1 MRVAGDGEGT
11 AVEVYR
17 ALVRSHERHDYEA
30 VQQAVDSGSA
40 DERLMLLKEVG
51 ERRIAFERRRG
62 GASLPMP
69 EQEVAEDEQGHFR
82 LYFRPPLEAED
93 WNAQISL
100 MTGMAAAEMM
110 VKGGVGILRTMPE
123 ADQNAVARFRRAA
136 RALGVEWAAGQAYGE
151 FLRGLDRADPGHLAP
166 HPRGDLAVPWRG
178 LHALRGRRAGA
189 VGACRGGLRL
199 RPRDGAPA
207 PARRPL
213 RARGVR
219 SALARGRGAGVG
231 AGGAAHPAGDHGGLG
246 PEGGGGGAGA
256 APTPWRRRCSGTV
269 SGTFPASV
277 VDLDGTGERRQAVV
291 QVQEPAV
298 LARADGQAELGA
310 AVTVRLVEAEIASG
324 TVRFEIVS

>member
-11 AVEVYR
+11 AVGVYR
-17 ALVRSHERHDYEA
+17 ALVRSQERHDYEG
-30 VQQAVDSGSA
+30 VQRAVDSGSA

-51 ERRIAFERRRG
+51 EKRIAFERRRG

-69 EQEVAEDEQGHFR
+69 EQEVAEDEQGHYR

-110 VKGGVGILRTMPE
+110 IKGGVGILRTMPE
-123 ADQNAVARFRRAA
+123 ADQNAVGRFRQAA
-136 RALGVEWAAGQAYGE
+136 RALGAASGRQAGLRE
-151 FLRGLDRADPGHLAP
+151 FLRALDQADPRHLALIHEP
-166 HPRGDLAVPWRG
+166 PRCSGRG

-189 VGACRGGLRL
+189 VRARRGGPPL

-213 RARGVR
+213 RPRGVR
-219 SALARGRGAGVG
+219 SALARGRGAGLG
-231 AGGAAHPAGDHGGLG
+231 AGVAAHPAGDHGGLG
-246 PEGGGGGAGA
+246 PEGGGGGAGL
-256 APTPWRRRCSGTV
+256 RRRRGGGGLEDRV
-269 SGTFPASV
+269 GDTFPAGV
-277 VDLDGTGERRQAVV
+277 VDLNGTGERQAVV

-310 AVTVRLVEAEIASG
+310 AVTVRLVEAEIASS